1 VLSDDACGFIATVV
15 NWTRLGNYYSRKRV
29 KIKNCQF
36 YRTAML
42 KRVCIALKMSDSTV
56 GATLE
61 EFALCVCVISFRFS
75 WNLGLTNRKLM
86 LYEILPQV

>member
-1 VLSDDACGFIATVV
+1 
-15 NWTRLGNYYSRKRV
+15 
-29 KIKNCQF
+29 
-36 YRTAML
+36 ML